1 MQDRGRDDASNVFYT
16 TDAGTSSPAGPLTHF
31 THRPLAFILRYV
43 WHRAP
48 SHTIVIVSV
57 LVAVGCAISSQYAI
71 KHLIDVLSSTP
82 DAGDPVWTAFLL
94 LTGLIA
100 ADNLSW
106 RIGGWAAS
114 HAFVTVTG
122 DLRRDLFRHLT
133 GHAPGYFVDRL
144 PGMLAGRITATAN
157 AVYTTET
164 MFTWNV
170 MPPAI
175 ATMGAIALLSAVNA
189 ILAGALVV
197 IAGGIVIVMFKLA
210 SRGQPL
216 HHTFASKAA
225 LVDGELVDVI
235 GNIGVVRAFGATVRE
250 RQRFSTTVD
259 NEMDARRRSLRYL
272 EKLRLLHAAMT
283 AALTAGVLGWALHL
297 WQRGAVST
305 GDVVLVC
312 SLGFTILHASRDLAV
327 ALVEVTQH
335 VARLGEALQTLLLP
349 HEMHEPPDAAT
360 LSVRGGLVEFDGVDF
375 SYPSS
380 RRVLHHFRLQ
390 VTPGQRVGLVGRSG
404 SGKSTVL
411 SLIQRFYDVQ
421 HGSIRID
428 GQDVRQLAQQ
438 SLGEAIAVVPQDISL
453 FHRSILE
460 NIRYGRPDATE
471 AEVEAAAEAAGCKGF
486 IAALPQGFATVAGD
500 RGVKLS
506 GGQRQRIA
514 IARAFLKDAPIL
526 LLDEATSALDSE
538 SEQAIHEALHRLMRN
553 RTVIAIAHRL
563 STLRDFD
570 RIVVMDAGRIVQDG
584 PPSDLARRPG
594 PFRDLLQRQSTHGE
608 RAAAAA

>member
-1 MQDRGRDDASNVFYT
+1 MQDRGRNEASHVFST
-16 TDAGTSSPAGPLTHF
+16 SDEGTIGTSNALTAYAF
-31 THRPLAFILRYV
+31 KPLAFILRYV
-43 WHRAP
+43 RHRAP
-48 SHTIVIVSV
+48 SHTIVILSV

-82 DAGDPVWTAFLL
+82 DANDPVWTAFML

-106 RIGGWAAS
+106 RVGGWAAS

-133 GHAPGYFVDRL
+133 GHAHGYFVDRL
-144 PGMLAGRITATAN
+144 PGMLASRITATAN

-170 MPPAI
+170 MPPAV
-175 ATMGAIALLSAVNA
+175 ATMGSIALLSAVDPT
-189 ILAGALVV
+189 LAGTLVV
-197 IAGGIVIVMFKLA
+197 IAGIIVLVMFKLA
-210 SRGQPL
+210 SRGQKL

-225 LVDGELVDVI
+225 LVDGELVDII
-235 GNIGVVRAFGATVRE
+235 GNIGVVRAFGATMRE
-250 RQRFSTTVD
+250 RQRFATTVHD
-259 NEMDARRRSLRYL
+259 EMDARQRSLRYL

-283 AALTAGVLGWALHL
+283 AALTAGVLGWALLL
-297 WQRGAVST
+297 WQRGAVTT

-312 SLGFTILHASRDLAV
+312 ALGFTILHASRDLAV
-327 ALVEVTQH
+327 ALVEITQH
-335 VARLGEALQTLLLP
+335 VARLGEALSTLLLP
-349 HEMHEPPDAAT
+349 HEMREHPDAT
-360 LSVRGGLVEFDGVDF
+360 SLSVRGGRVEFDGVDF
-375 SYPSS
+375 SYPGS
-380 RRVLHHFRLQ
+380 RPVLRNFRLQ
-390 VTPGQRVGLVGRSG
+390 VAPGQRVGLVGRSG

-411 SLIQRFYDVQ
+411 ALMQRFYDVQ
-421 HGSIRID
+421 HGCIRIGD
-428 GQDVRQLAQQ
+428 QDVRQLAQQ
-438 SLGEAIAVVPQDISL
+438 SLGDAIALVPQDISL

-486 IAALPQGFATVAGD
+486 IAALPQGFATIAGD

-538 SEQAIHEALHRLMRN
+538 SEQAIHEALARLMRD

-584 PPSDLARRPG
+584 TPSDLARRAG
-594 PFRDLLQRQSTHGE
+594 PFRDLLQRQMAQAE
-608 RAAAAA
+608 RVAA